1 MVKTKHQN
9 FEDVSRESA
18 VFHKIDDIKMD
29 HVRGTP
35 YGTGIGI
42 EGPHY
47 NSIFIKNHQN
57 FEDVSRESAIF
68 ENKSCGPF
76 AYPSL

>member
-18 VFHKIDDIKMD
+18 VFDNIDDIEMN

-35 YGTGIGI
+35 YGTGIGV
-42 EGPHY
+42 EGQH
-47 NSIFIKNHQN
+47 NSF
-57 FEDVSRESAIF
+57 
-68 ENKSCGPF
+68 
-76 AYPSL
+76 